1 MIGLGVAAG
10 SSLACNGTTIATVQ
24 RGDAQEA
31 WATARFRDWSDVMD
45 VALILLG
52 AVAGFLLA
60 VLAEW
65 ARWRQQEATADV
77 EWRRRRAER
86 IAEDRMEAYV
96 RLMEAGR
103 KLRFLAKRV
112 IDDERVPESERVDA
126 LKSDASVAYYE
137 IVIMAPEET
146 RQVARTLR
154 RAVFNIVEDAGAGRA
169 SSILTEAQDAQTAF
183 EEHVRKEVGVATSD

>member
-1 MIGLGVAAG
+1 
-10 SSLACNGTTIATVQ
+10 
-24 RGDAQEA
+24 
-31 WATARFRDWSDVMD
+31 
-45 VALILLG
+45 
-52 AVAGFLLA
+52 
-60 VLAEW
+60 
-65 ARWRQQEATADV
+65 
-77 EWRRRRAER
+77 
-86 IAEDRMEAYV
+86 MEAYV